1 MNLISY
7 IKKSETC
14 LGLRVSETHF
24 IDISEHIET
33 KDFIDL
39 IQNFSEYESI
49 IENLSLKEIEKELPI
64 SEHTIIS
71 PIPTPTSLRD
81 AYSFRQHVE
90 TSRKNRGLKMIEE
103 FDHFPVYYYSNHNS
117 VIGPG
122 EVLVRKSLAEMLDY
136 ELEIAIV
143 ISKKGINIS
152 AQEAD
157 DYIFGFTIMN
167 DFSAR
172 KIQMQEMKL
181 NLGPAQGKDFA
192 TSLGPSILTMS
203 GISDQITPTKNGNQ
217 YNIGLKGFL
226 NNKLISEDNL
236 KNMTWTFAQIIERI
250 SNGTYIYPGD
260 VIGSGTCATG
270 CLYELNSNP
279 ALNKEPYWLKN
290 GDLIKIT
297 ADKIGSL
304 ENTVRII

>member
-1 MNLISY
+1 
-7 IKKSETC
+7 
-14 LGLRVSETHF
+14 
-24 IDISEHIET
+24 
-33 KDFIDL
+33 
-39 IQNFSEYESI
+39 
-49 IENLSLKEIEKELPI
+49 
-64 SEHTIIS
+64 
-71 PIPTPTSLRD
+71 
-81 AYSFRQHVE
+81 
-90 TSRKNRGLKMIEE
+90 MIEE

-122 EVLVRKSLAEMLDY
+122 EVLVKKSLSEMLDY
-136 ELEIAIV
+136 ELEIAII

-167 DFSAR
+167 DFSSR

-192 TSLGPSILTMS
+192 TSLGSSVLTMS

-217 YNIGLKGFL
+217 YNVELKGFL
-226 NNKLISEDNL
+226 NNNLISQDNL

-250 SNGTYIYPGD
+250 SDGTYIYPGD

-270 CLYELNSNP
+270 CLYELNSDP
-279 ALNKEPYWLKN
+279 ALRKDPYWLKN
-290 GDLIKIT
+290 GDLVKIT

-304 ENTVRII
+304 ENTVKII